1 MTIGHGQTWAVVP
14 LRGLEDAKTRLGA
27 ELDAE
32 ERLEL
37 VVVMATRTLAAARDA
52 RGLRGTVLVTADLAA
67 ARLAERFGA
76 RTLVQRLPGLNAA
89 IREARLMAVEAGA
102 DAVIVLPI
110 DLPAIDAAA
119 IDDVLEEA
127 SAAEPEPGWTGLVA
141 AVPDRHGTGTN
152 VLLLAPPDV
161 IDPAF
166 GEDSLAAHRGAAAA
180 VGARFL
186 ELGGPLV
193 ADVDTGADLMAAEAT
208 SSGASAAGAGLG
220 HGGPDAP

>member
-14 LRGLEDAKTRLGA
+14 LRGLEDAKTRLGG

-52 RGLRGTVLVTADLAA
+52 RGLHGTVLVTADPAA
-67 ARLAERFGA
+67 ARLAVWFGA

-89 IREARLMAVEAGA
+89 IREARAVAVQGGA

-110 DLPAIDAAA
+110 DLPAIDAAT
-119 IDDVLEEA
+119 IDEVLDR
-127 SAAEPEPGWTGLVA
+127 AATEHAPGSPGLVA

-152 VLLLAPPDV
+152 VLFLSPPDV
-161 IDPAF
+161 IEPAF
-166 GEDSLAAHRGAAAA
+166 GEDSLTAHRRAATAA
-180 VGARFL
+180 GARFL

-193 ADVDTGADLMAAEAT
+193 ADVDTGADLMAAEAA
-208 SSGASAAGAGLG
+208 SSDPSVAGAGLG
-220 HGGPDAP
+220 HGGPDAS